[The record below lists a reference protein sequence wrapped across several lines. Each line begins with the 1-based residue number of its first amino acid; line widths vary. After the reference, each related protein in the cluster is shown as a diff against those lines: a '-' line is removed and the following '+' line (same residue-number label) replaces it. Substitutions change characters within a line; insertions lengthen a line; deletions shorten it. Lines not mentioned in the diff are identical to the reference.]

1 MERTA
6 EFCCLLNRIL
16 LVTFASLLCS
26 HATMS
31 LTIINLSWGRLGSA
45 QKILGALGFTSH
57 LERATHEMTQ
67 HANRYV
73 RLAGKCRRMASRAA
87 GVRVSDVRYAQFTYH
102 DGQRWTIRT
111 TWQVRRADQWEDIAE
126 PFAGMS
132 ADISHIQNG

>member
-45 QKILGALGFTSH
+45 QKNLGAPGFNSH
-57 LERATHEMTQ
+57 LEGATHEKRSTRRSLPTDTT
-67 HANRYV
+67 A
-73 RLAGKCRRMASRAA
+73 LLGSAG
-87 GVRVSDVRYAQFTYH
+87 
-102 DGQRWTIRT
+102 
-111 TWQVRRADQWEDIAE
+111 E
-126 PFAGMS
+126 
-132 ADISHIQNG
+132 